1 MAITVNLKLAGIM
14 GANSGPVNIYSS
26 AGIGFTLVES
36 NISIGLLQAVGGY
49 NVGVANSTL
58 AVKVENTG
66 TCSNFVTA
74 NVTFP

>member
-14 GANSGPVNIYSS
+14 GANSGPVNIYES

-36 NISIGLLQAVGGY
+36 NTAIGLLQAIGGH
-49 NVGVANSTL
+49 NVGVSNNTI

>member
-14 GANSGPVNIYSS
+14 GANSGPVNIYES

-36 NISIGLLQAVGGY
+36 NTAISLLQAVGGH
-49 NVGVANSTL
+49 NVGVSNNTI